1 MKYDYDTAV
10 IGAGP
15 AGLVASKLATGLG
28 KKTILIEKE
37 HIGGDCTWYGCVPS
51 KTLIRSARAA
61 HETRNLEK
69 YGITADIGRMDTSRV
84 MDHVRQVVA
93 ADAASHTPDHIR
105 AEGIDV
111 IQGAAAFADGH
122 TLLVNGGTITAKK
135 FILCTGTK
143 ARIPD
148 IPGIEQTPYL
158 TNRSLFELDNLPE
171 SLIVSGAGPIGMETA
186 AALTRLGVRVTVLSR
201 RDGIL
206 PKEDPET
213 ARVLQAL
220 LEEEGVHILT
230 RSSIKRL
237 SRENGTV
244 TAAID
249 REGKEE
255 HIRADALLIATGR
268 KPVLEELNLENAG
281 VSYDEKGVRVNRN
294 LRTSASHIYAA
305 GDIVPPYLFTHVA
318 EYEAVIAA
326 TNACIGLPVRS
337 ADYRNVLWAT
347 YTDPE
352 LARSGL
358 TEKEA
363 RELTGDRIRVY
374 RWPFSDVDRAKTD
387 RNTEGFSK
395 IITDRKGKILGVH
408 ILGHCAAELM
418 HEVQN
423 ARVSGK
429 PFSHIA
435 GMMHAYPSYSD
446 AVRQPAKKCYIDL
459 LNDRLPVRAFT
470 AIKEKFSK

>member
-15 AGLVASKLATGLG
+15 AGLVAAKLACGMG
-28 KKTILIEKE
+28 KKTLLIEKE
-37 HIGGDCTWYGCVPS
+37 HIGGDCTFYGCVPS
-51 KTLIRSARAA
+51 KTLIRSARAV
-61 HETRNLEK
+61 HEARNLTE
-69 YGITADIGRMDTSRV
+69 YGISADISGLDTSGV
-84 MDHVRQVVA
+84 MNHVRQVVA

-111 IQGAAAFADGH
+111 IQGSAEFADDH
-122 TLLVNGGTITAKK
+122 TLRVNDGKITAGK

-148 IPGIEQTPYL
+148 IPGIEKTPYL
-158 TNRSLFELDNLPE
+158 TNRSLFELESLPG
-171 SLIVSGAGPIGMETA
+171 SLIVSGAGPIGIEMA
-186 AALTRLGVRVTVLSR
+186 AALTRLGVRVTVLLR

-206 PKEDPET
+206 SKEDPEM
-213 ARVLQAL
+213 ARALQAL
-220 LEEEGVHILT
+220 LEKEGVHIFT
-230 RSSIKRL
+230 RCSIKRL
-237 SRENGTV
+237 DHADGTV
-244 TAAID
+244 SAVVD
-249 REGKEE
+249 RSGEE
-255 HIRADALLIATGR
+255 ELLQADSILIAAGR
-268 KPVLEELNLENAG
+268 QPVLEGLNLENAG
-281 VSYDEKGVRVNRN
+281 VAYDEKGVKVNRN
-294 LRTSASHIYAA
+294 LRTSAPHIYAA

-326 TNACIGLPVRS
+326 TNACIGFPVRTV
-337 ADYRNVLWAT
+337 DYRNVLWAT

-358 TEKEA
+358 TEEQA
-363 RELTGDRIRVY
+363 RQQAGDRIRVY
-374 RWPFSDVDRAKTD
+374 RWPFSDVDRARTD
-387 RNTEGFSK
+387 RNTEGFAK
-395 IITDRKGKILGVH
+395 IITDRKGKILGIH

-418 HEVQN
+418 HEVQ
-423 ARVSGK
+423 AAKVSGK

-459 LNDRLPVRAFT
+459 LNDQLPVRAF
-470 AIKEKFSK
+470 KSVKGKFSK